1 VNTQTLV
8 SVKIMAQ
15 RKSSE
20 KKENTSNE
28 KKDMATKEK
37 KELATV
43 SPKRGTAGLTLR
55 RSPEV
60 MRDFDRVFERF
71 RSDFEDLF
79 WPSECVF
86 GRAFSMMPRAEMR
99 ALHVDLED
107 RGRDFLLK
115 AEMPSF
121 KKEDVTIEVQD
132 DSVEIRGETGWKQE
146 DEKKHYVVK
155 ERGSESFY
163 RMVRLPEEIK
173 ADSVEANLKD
183 GVLEIVLP
191 KKAPKQKKKIV
202 VK

>member
-1 VNTQTLV
+1 M
-8 SVKIMAQ
+8 KILAQ

-20 KKENTSNE
+20 KKENTSHE
-28 KKDMATKEK
+28 KKTTAAKEK
-37 KELATV
+37 KELATAG
-43 SPKRGTAGLTLR
+43 PKRGATGLTTR
-55 RSPEV
+55 RSTDF

-71 RSDFEDLF
+71 RSDFEDLL
-79 WPSECVF
+79 WPSERVF
-86 GRAFSMMPRAEMR
+86 RRAFSMLPGAEMR

-115 AEMPSF
+115 AEMPGF
-121 KKEDVTIEVQD
+121 KKEDVEIEIQD

-146 DEKKHYVVK
+146 DEKRNYVVR

-163 RMVRLPEEIK
+163 RIIRLPEEVK

-191 KKAPKQKKKIV
+191 KKVPKQKRKIV